1 MKNKDIY
8 CTNVH
13 LLFIF
18 TPPLIYNNDIFACYV
33 IVCYLSYWY
42 AISILISAKRLNKQF
57 GFTTPSQS
65 TNVGIVL
72 RKHSTLNQRINS
84 DFAQYLWQKY
94 ALG

>member
-1 MKNKDIY
+1 M
-8 CTNVH
+8 T
-13 LLFIF
+13 IF
-18 TPPLIYNNDIFACYV
+18 PRYV
-33 IVCYLSYWY
+33 IDCNLSYWY
-42 AISILISAKRLNKQF
+42 AHLILISNKRLNKQF

-94 ALG
+94 TLGKKQQLSVTKKFRA

>member
-1 MKNKDIY
+1 M
-8 CTNVH
+8 T
-13 LLFIF
+13 IF
-18 TPPLIYNNDIFACYV
+18 TSYV
-33 IVCYLSYWY
+33 IDCNLSYWY
-42 AISILISAKRLNKQF
+42 AHLTLISYKRFNKQF

-94 ALG
+94 TLGLKQQLNVTKQFRS